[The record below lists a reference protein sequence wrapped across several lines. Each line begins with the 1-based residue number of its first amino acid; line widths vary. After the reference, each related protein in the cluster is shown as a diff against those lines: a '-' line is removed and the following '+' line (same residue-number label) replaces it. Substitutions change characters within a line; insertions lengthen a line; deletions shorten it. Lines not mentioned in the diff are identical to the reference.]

1 MGIENNHQMRVC
13 REDDPAQQNR
23 RRELRGQAAADQAY
37 YSSNDN
43 YKQQQQQQ
51 QQAPMYPQYG
61 QQGYPAMPDQQQGF
75 GQSPRYEWAILEGE
89 EKAVE
94 YEYRETGGRE

>member
-23 RRELRGQAAADQAY
+23 RRELRGQAASDQAY
-37 YSSNDN
+37 YSSNDTN
-43 YKQQQQQQ
+43 KQQ

-61 QQGYPAMPDQQQGF
+61 QQVYSGMPDQQQQGY
-75 GQSPRYEWAILEGE
+75 GQTPR
-89 EKAVE
+89 
-94 YEYRETGGRE
+94 